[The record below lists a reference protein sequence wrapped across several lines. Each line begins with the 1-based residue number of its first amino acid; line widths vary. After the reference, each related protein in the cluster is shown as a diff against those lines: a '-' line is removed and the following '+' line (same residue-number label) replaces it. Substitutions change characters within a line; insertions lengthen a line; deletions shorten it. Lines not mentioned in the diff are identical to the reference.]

1 MIKISKKNSIY
12 EMSKEHQPVKSI
24 ELSDRVIFETH
35 DCYTGDL
42 KSSDQLPS
50 TVPWERINPAT
61 GPLYINGT
69 KGGDILVVNIEKIDI
84 ASTAVM
90 ATLPNLCV
98 MGDELKEEFTT
109 ILNVE
114 DDVLIFNDDI
124 SIPIRPMIGVIGT
137 APKIDSVPCGTPDE
151 HGGNMDC
158 KEIVEGVK
166 LYLPVFHD
174 GALLSLGDVHA
185 VMADGEVSVTG
196 AEIDAEVTLTFDII
210 KKGQDYLPYPLLEN
224 DDKVMIIH
232 SSETVEQAVK
242 KAVKKSIEFLNGN
255 YNIEEEE
262 ALRLLSLVGDV
273 RICQVVDPLMTIRIE
288 IPKSILNQVKSNIDL
303 FK

>member
-1 MIKISKKNSIY
+1 MIKIAKENSIY
-12 EMSKEHQPVKSI
+12 EMSNKHKPVKKV
-24 ELSDRVIFETH
+24 ELSDKVVFETH

-42 KSSDQLPS
+42 KSSDQPPS
-50 TVPWERINPAT
+50 MVPWDRINPAT
-61 GPLYINGT
+61 GPLYINGSE
-69 KGGDILVVNIEKIDI
+69 KGDLLVVNIEKITI

-90 ATLPNLCV
+90 ATLPDLGV
-98 MGDELKEEFTT
+98 MGDELNKELTS
-109 ILNVE
+109 ILNI
-114 DDVLIFNDDI
+114 DDDELIFNENI
-124 SIPIRPMIGVIGT
+124 RIPIRPMIGVIGT
-137 APKIDSVPCGTPDE
+137 APKTDSVPCGTPDE

-196 AEIDAEVTLTFDII
+196 AEVDAEVTLTFDVI
-210 KKGQDYLPYPLLEN
+210 KGGQSYLPYPLLEN
-224 DDKVMIIH
+224 NDKVILIH
-232 SSETVEQAVK
+232 SEETVEQAIK
-242 KAVKKSIEFLNGN
+242 EGVKKSIGFLNEN
-255 YNIEEEE
+255 YNIEKEE

-288 IPKSILNQVKSNIDL
+288 LSKSILNQAESKIDL